1 MFKIVI
7 ALVLLAHGI
16 GHSMGLLQL
25 FKVATINPQWHG
37 DSWILTDP
45 AGTTVTQ
52 LVGGLLWTT
61 AIVGFVALA
70 ATVLGWL
77 PASWFPPLAVGSAVV
92 SLAGL
97 LLFPIAFPR
106 SARSARW
113 WSTLSSWWRRSGI
126 TGYQPTQGPDL
137 RATDR

>member
-1 MFKIVI
+1 MLKFVI

-25 FKVATINPQWHG
+25 FKVATVNPQWHG
-37 DSWILTDP
+37 DSWILTGP

-52 LVGGLLWTT
+52 LVGGLVWTA
-61 AIVGFVALA
+61 AIVGFAALA

-97 LLFPIAFPR
+97 LLFPIAFPTF
-106 SARSARW
+106 
-113 WSTLSSWWRRSGI
+113 STLGALVVDVVVLAAAVWYHWVPADAG
-126 TGYQPTQGPDL
+126 
-137 RATDR
+137 A

>member
-25 FKVATINPQWHG
+25 FKVATVNPQWHG
-37 DSWILTDP
+37 DSWILTGP

-52 LVGGLLWTT
+52 VVGGLVWTA
-61 AIVGFVALA
+61 AIVGFAALA

-77 PASWFPPLAVGSAVV
+77 PASWFPPLAVGSPVV

-97 LLFPIAFPR
+97 LLFPIAFPTF
-106 SARSARW
+106 
-113 WSTLSSWWRRSGI
+113 STLGALVVDVVVLVAAIWYLWVPADAG
-126 TGYQPTQGPDL
+126 
-137 RATDR
+137 A